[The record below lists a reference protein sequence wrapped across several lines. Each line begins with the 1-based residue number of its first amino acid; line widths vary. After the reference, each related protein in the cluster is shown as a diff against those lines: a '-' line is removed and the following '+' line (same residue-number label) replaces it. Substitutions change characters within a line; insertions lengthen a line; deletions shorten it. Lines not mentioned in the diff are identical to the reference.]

1 MTWGTGLALF
11 GVLAGCGQAAA
22 QTVGSSRGRVIE
34 VPGLGALSK
43 SKHGYARVNSVS
55 CASAGNCAGGGHY
68 RGQHAAQQ
76 GFVVVERNG
85 RWKAATGV
93 PGLAA
98 LNKGRFAGVQSV
110 SCGSAGNCAAGGYYA
125 DADLQ
130 DSFGFVVSEKH
141 GVWGKAKTFPAG
153 QDGSVDS
160 LSCTSAG
167 NCLAGGTAGAD
178 YFSDFHGFVAQERNG
193 RWGRATTVPGLA
205 ALNKGGSADVD
216 SVSCTSRGNCVAG
229 GDYAAKNGST
239 QGFVAVE
246 RNGAWATAIPVP
258 GLAALN
264 TGRNAQVNGVSCAS
278 AGSCVAGGYY
288 AGLNAILQG
297 FVAVERNGRWG
308 PATSV
313 PGLAALGKGGGQT
326 QVLAVSCAPAGR
338 CTVGG
343 SYIDR
348 SGHRQ
353 GFVATEDHGAWGKPI
368 PFPGLAALNK
378 RGSAEVGALSC
389 RPPGACAAGGA
400 YTDRSGHLQGFVT
413 QGR

>member
-1 MTWGTGLALF
+1 M
-11 GVLAGCGQAAA
+11 
-22 QTVGSSRGRVIE
+22 IE

-43 SKHGYARVNSVS
+43 GKHGYARVNSVS

-76 GFVVVERNG
+76 GFVAVERNG
-85 RWKAATGV
+85 RWRTATGV
-93 PGLAA
+93 LGLAA
-98 LNKGRFAGVQSV
+98 LNKGRFADVQSV

-178 YFSDFHGFVAQERNG
+178 YFSDFHGFVAEERNG
-193 RWGRATTVPGLA
+193 RWAKAIAVPGLA
-205 ALNKGGSADVD
+205 
-216 SVSCTSRGNCVAG
+216 T
-229 GDYAAKNGST
+229 
-239 QGFVAVE
+239 
-246 RNGAWATAIPVP
+246 
-258 GLAALN
+258 LN

-288 AGLNAILQG
+288 AGLNAVLQG

-308 PATSV
+308 PATKV

-353 GFVATEDHGAWGKPI
+353 GFVATEDHGVWGKPI
-368 PFPGLAALNK
+368 PMPGLAALNK